1 MFYWFEHFGMRVGL
15 RRGEGLVY
23 VDVALVFW
31 VTLIMQK
38 KVKIRSEAMAAILVS
53 WPIKAIAK
61 WAEPFFHSLSEHE
74 EESCLYLGDE
84 HVKSLL
90 VS

>member
-1 MFYWFEHFGMRVGL
+1 MFYWFEHFVGL

-38 KVKIRSEAMAAILVS
+38 KVKIHSEAMAAILAS
-53 WPIKAIAK
+53 WPLKAIAK
-61 WAEPFFHSLSEHE
+61 
-74 EESCLYLGDE
+74 
-84 HVKSLL
+84 
-90 VS
+90 